1 MRGGES
7 AESRTLTGVDVERW
21 VILHTWVD
29 ARDTENPKI
38 IIRQLSGIYPA
49 SYESKKDCHDA
60 IKKWYLRD
68 GMKIR
73 TDQYSLSLIK
83 GNYPGSAE
91 QVSCISIRLDEL
103 PFQRQ

>member
-1 MRGGES
+1 MKNRVTGIGGFFFK
-7 AESRTLTGVDVERW
+7 TK
-21 VILHTWVD
+21 
-29 ARDTENPKI
+29 NP
-38 IIRQLSGIYPA
+38 
-49 SYESKKDCHDA
+49 DA